1 MRDLG
6 DIYLI
11 ESAMLSGEMDD
22 MMNFIKR
29 KLKIMNRQMK
39 YDKTGTLRNR
49 MRMLQ
54 SILSFFSNEID
65 QEKLENEIF
74 QGLSEEWLGNK
85 ERSDLAK
92 RLSYICEYCRDRYNV
107 NLPSFNAKRCDD
119 K

>member
-22 MMNFIKR
+22 MMNFIKKR
-29 KLKIMNRQMK
+29 LKVMDRQVK
-39 YDKTGTLRNR
+39 YDRKGLLKNR
-49 MRMLQ
+49 VRILQ

-65 QEKLENEIF
+65 HEKLETEIF
-74 QGLSEEWLGNK
+74 QGLSGEWLGEK
-85 ERSDLAK
+85 EKLELAK
-92 RLSYICEYCRDRYNV
+92 RLSYTCEYCRDRYNV
-107 NLPSFNAKRCDD
+107 NLPSFNGKRCDD